1 MACTQLERMSSHCH
15 WAAMAK
21 ESSRA
26 AHVSCGPHGRLIAT
40 CLVVMLPCGHALQ
53 MTAAPGGKIAAAQRS
68 PSPCASVVVDETGM
82 SEEQLR
88 IEIAGFKAEHGMRSS
103 SSSSTQTAGGAS
115 EPELS
120 PLSVLNTALTFNL
133 FNFAAKSAPGLG
145 SIVANSEDWARVYG
159 RMAAK
164 SASTRPPPLSPWH
177 DPDARLF
184 PGLSTHP
191 FHEPSDPWWR
201 SEVADAVALLERFYP
216 VIKQEALALSGRQ
229 ALPQYRDH
237 GDALLHEDG
246 DWQVHYLS
254 LEGKDTRM
262 QVGPPSE
269 REHAHCERR
278 CVSR

>member
-26 AHVSCGPHGRLIAT
+26 AQVSCGPHGRLIAT

-164 SASTRPPPLSPWH
+164 SAPTRPPPLSPWH

-216 VIKQEALALSGRQ
+216 VIKQKALALSGRQ
-229 ALPQYRDH
+229 ALPQY
-237 GDALLHEDG
+237 
-246 DWQVHYLS
+246 LS
-254 LEGKDTRM
+254 LR
-262 QVGPPSE
+262 
-269 REHAHCERR
+269 HIRR
-278 CVSR
+278 CRRYAV